1 MSSATRASSSPRRR
15 TRGTRRSSC
24 SRPGR
29 RGGPYSP
36 SHAER
41 AIPGD
46 TAPVTSADLVLFSIL
61 GGTAL
66 LLYGVRLVGEGLQRA
81 AGTRLRHILSTLTG
95 NRLKALAVG
104 AGVTAVLQSSSAT
117 TVMLVGFASA
127 GLLSLRQTIGVIL
140 GADVGTTVTVQLL
153 AFDLLAVSPLVVFV
167 GWATWAI
174 GRGTVRYIGQA
185 VLGFGFLFL
194 GMKLVSE
201 GTAPL
206 ATSGLFRDMLTALT
220 AQPLILFLVAAVFT
234 ALVRSSAAV
243 IGLALSLAAS
253 GLMPLSGAIPIIFGA
268 NIGTAATA
276 LFAAIGQ
283 NAEALRV
290 AAAHAAF
297 KVVGVALFVPFAG
310 LFADI
315 VARTAPDVPRQI
327 ANAHTLF
334 NLILAAVFL
343 PFTNVAADLFTR
355 LVPDRKTTSTGAIY
369 LNPQTID
376 TPAVALG
383 QALRETLRM
392 GDIVQQS
399 LRDSLIVLERD
410 DERLM
415 REVIARDDV
424 IDQLEEDIKQF
435 LIGVGQQS
443 LTEEQAERETAL
455 IFVIANLE
463 EIGDVVEK
471 NLMELAAK
479 KIAGHHVFSQQGWAE
494 IRELHAKVLENLE
507 LAMSA
512 LASSDA
518 TIAEKIIRHKSVVNV
533 LERQLRQTHIRRL
546 HEGLRETIDTSSIHL
561 DLLANLKRANSLVAG
576 IAYAVLGK
584 HKVKDVEE

>member
-1 MSSATRASSSPRRR
+1 
-15 TRGTRRSSC
+15 
-24 SRPGR
+24 
-29 RGGPYSP
+29 
-36 SHAER
+36 
-41 AIPGD
+41 
-46 TAPVTSADLVLFSIL
+46 
-61 GGTAL
+61 
-66 LLYGVRLVGEGLQRA
+66 VRLVGEGLQRA
-81 AGTRLRHILSTLTG
+81 AGTRLRHVLSTLTG
-95 NRLKALAVG
+95 NRFKALAVG

-167 GWATWAI
+167 GWLLWTV
-174 GRGTVRYIGQA
+174 GRGTPRYIGQA
-185 VLGFGFLFL
+185 ILGFGFLFL
-194 GMKLVSE
+194 GMKLVSD

-206 ATSGLFRDMLTALT
+206 ATSPLFRDLLAALT
-220 AQPLILFLVAAVFT
+220 GQPLILLLVAAVFT

-243 IGLALSLAAS
+243 IGLALSLGAS

-276 LFAAIGQ
+276 LLAAIGQ

-297 KVVGVALFVPFAG
+297 KVLGVILFVPFAG
-310 LFADI
+310 VFAEL
-315 VARTAPDVPRQI
+315 VSRSAPDVPRQI

-334 NLILAAVFL
+334 NVILAAAFL
-343 PFTNVAADLFTR
+343 PFTHIAADLFTR
-355 LVPDRKTTSTGAIY
+355 LVPDRKTTSTGALY
-369 LNPQTID
+369 LNPATID

-392 GDIVQQS
+392 GDIVLLS
-399 LRDSLIVLERD
+399 LRDSLVVLERD

-415 REVIARDDV
+415 RQVIARDDV

-435 LIGVGQQS
+435 LIRLGQQA

-463 EIGDVVEK
+463 EIGDVIEK

-479 KIAGHHVFSQQGWAE
+479 KIAGHHVFSQQGWSE
-494 IRELHAKVLENLE
+494 IRELHAKVVENLE

-512 LASSDA
+512 LASNDPS
-518 TIAEKIIRHKSVVNV
+518 IAEKVIRHKSVVNV
-533 LERQLRQTHIRRL
+533 IERRLRQTHIQRL
-546 HEGLRETIDTSSIHL
+546 HEGLRESIDTSSIHL
-561 DLLANLKRANSLVAG
+561 DMLANLKRTNSLVAG
-576 IAYAVLGK
+576 IAYAVLGR
-584 HKVKDVEE
+584 HAVKGVED

>member
-1 MSSATRASSSPRRR
+1 M
-15 TRGTRRSSC
+15 
-24 SRPGR
+24 
-29 RGGPYSP
+29 
-36 SHAER
+36 
-41 AIPGD
+41 
-46 TAPVTSADLVLFSIL
+46 TSADLVLFSLL

-81 AGTRLRHILSTLTG
+81 AGTRLRHVLSTLTG

-127 GLLSLRQTIGVIL
+127 GLLSFRQTIGVIL

-153 AFDLLAVSPLVVFV
+153 ALDLLAVSPLVVFV
-167 GWATWAI
+167 GWVTWTI

-194 GMKLVSE
+194 GMKLVSD

-220 AQPLILFLVAAVFT
+220 GQPLILLLVAAVFT

-253 GLMPLSGAIPIIFGA
+253 GLMPLSSAIPIIFGA

-297 KVVGVALFVPFAG
+297 KVIGVILFVPFAG
-310 LFADI
+310 LFTDL

-334 NLILAAVFL
+334 NVILAAVFL

-355 LVPDRKTTSTGAIY
+355 LVPDRTTTSTGAIY
-369 LNPQTID
+369 LNTQTID

-392 GDIVQQS
+392 GDVVIQS
-399 LRDSLIVLERD
+399 LRDSLAVLEHN
-410 DERLM
+410 DERLL

-424 IDQLEEDIKQF
+424 IDRLEEDIKQF
-435 LIGVGQQS
+435 LIGVGQQQ

-463 EIGDVVEK
+463 EIGDVIEK

-479 KIAGHHVFSQQGWAE
+479 KIAGHHVFSQQGWSE

-512 LASSDA
+512 LASNDA

-546 HEGLRETIDTSSIHL
+546 HEGLRESIDTSSIHL

-576 IAYAVLGK
+576 IAYAVLGR